1 MSKWIFGTAFALYP
15 KILPPKRKTMRFTRP
30 SLFTTAALA
39 PLFLVS
45 QTLNTP
51 APDVASVAKGNNAFA
66 EALYHQL
73 RTEKEGNLFFSPFSI
88 STAFAMAYAG
98 AEGSTS
104 DEIKRVMRF
113 GDNTGEFHAAYG
125 DYMKQLLSSAEGKL
139 ELNIANR
146 LWGATNFQASPEYLA
161 KTGFAYGAP
170 LVNLDFGR
178 QTEASRIKINDWVAE
193 QTKDRIK
200 DLLPSGSIT
209 PDTRMVLTNAIYFK
223 ADWEKAFNEEYT
235 REQSFYTVDG
245 RTEQRKFMSR
255 NEHLNYAETK
265 EAKWL
270 RIPYKGGKH
279 SMVIALPHNRGEI
292 AKLEENFKLSD
303 LQKVYMNREKV
314 DVLLPKFR
322 LTQPITLSETLKAID
337 MKIAFSDGADFS
349 GMSTKEG
356 LKISEVIH
364 KAFVEVD
371 EKGTEAAAATAIVMM
386 TTSSAHYEPM
396 ELPKRFYADHP
407 FLFFIMDD
415 TTQNVLFM
423 GRIMEP

>member
-1 MSKWIFGTAFALYP
+1 M
-15 KILPPKRKTMRFTRP
+15 KR
-30 SLFTTAALA
+30 SLSVVLSTAALA
-39 PLFLVS
+39 PMMLMS
-45 QTLNTP
+45 QPLNTGKP
-51 APDVASVAKGNNAFA
+51 TVASVAAGNNRFA

-104 DEIKRVMRF
+104 EEIQRVMHF
-113 GDNTGEFHAAYG
+113 SDNTGAFHAAYG
-125 DYMKQLLSSAEGKL
+125 DYLKQLLRSADGTI

-146 LWGATNFQASPEYLA
+146 LWGANDFEASPEYLA

-170 LVNLDFGR
+170 LVNLDYATK
-178 QTEASRIKINDWVAE
+178 TEASRIKINDWVAD

-200 DLLPSGSIT
+200 DLLQPGMIT
-209 PDTRMVLTNAIYFK
+209 PQTRMVLTNAIYFK
-223 ADWEKAFNEEYT
+223 ADWEKAFNEDHT

-279 SMVIALPHNRGEI
+279 SMVIALPHQRGEI
-292 AKLEENFKLSD
+292 SKLEENLKLAD

-314 DVLLPKFR
+314 DVLLPKFKM
-322 LTQPITLSETLKAID
+322 TQPITLSETLKAMD
-337 MKIAFSDGADFS
+337 MKIAFSDGANFS

-356 LKISEVIH
+356 LKISEVVH

-386 TTSSAHYEPM
+386 TTSSAHFEPM